1 MKRLCFLSIML
12 LFISNVSHADNIP
25 PELITAFKT
34 GDASKLAVFFNES
47 VEITL
52 FDKQE
57 IYSKT
62 QAEMI
67 IRDFFKQH
75 PPLQFIILHQGG
87 KDNSKYA
94 IGNLI
99 CETTSYRIT
108 FMLKI
113 IEGNS
118 YIHQLR
124 IENNYAE

>member
-1 MKRLCFLSIML
+1 MKRLCFISLLLLSITR
-12 LFISNVSHADNIP
+12 VSFAENIP
-25 PELITAFKT
+25 RDLITAFKT
-34 GDASKLAVFFNES
+34 GDASKLAGFFNQS

-52 FDKQE
+52 FEKQE

-67 IRDFFKQH
+67 LRDFFKQH
-75 PPLQFIILHQGG
+75 PPLQFKILHQGG

-99 CETTSYRIT
+99 CETNSYRIT
-108 FMLKI
+108 FMIKI
-113 IEGNS
+113 VGGNS

-124 IENNYAE
+124 IENNYVE

>member
-1 MKRLCFLSIML
+1 MKKNFLTSIVFL
-12 LFISNVSHADNIP
+12 LLSVAAHSENIP

-34 GDASKLAVFFNES
+34 GDATKLAMFFSNS
-47 VEITL
+47 VELTL
-52 FDKQE
+52 FDKEE

-67 IRDFFKQH
+67 MRDFFAQH
-75 PPLQFIILHQGG
+75 IPTQFKILHQGG

-99 CETTSYRIT
+99 CGATSFRIT
-108 FMLKI
+108 FLLKTVDNI
-113 IEGNS
+113 L